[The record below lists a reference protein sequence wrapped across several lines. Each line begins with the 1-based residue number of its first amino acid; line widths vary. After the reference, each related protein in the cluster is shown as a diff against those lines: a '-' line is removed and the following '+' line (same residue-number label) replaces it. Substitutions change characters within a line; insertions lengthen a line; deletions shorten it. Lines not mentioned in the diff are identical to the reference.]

1 MIRFLV
7 VVFAAFVASNA
18 DAQESRLDAI
28 QKSGTLRVC
37 TPGDYQP
44 FSLAKPDGSYEGTTS
59 TSCNPWQRR
68 SGSRWSS

>member
-44 FSLAKPDGSYEGTTS
+44 FSLAKPDGIYDGTT
-59 TSCNPWQRR
+59 
-68 SGSRWSS
+68 